1 MLTESKTVELKREYV
16 EDIKKKVVAFAN
28 SEGGTIYIGINDD
41 GSVCGV
47 SDADSTML
55 RVTKCHSRRGPSANS
70 LLLSGLPLFF
80 KKRGLEFGRQQMRT
94 LHLIGKDGTFTNL
107 AFLLSEQCAHTIE
120 LAVFEGSKK
129 TVFKD
134 RTELSGSLL
143 EQLDPISTMRR
154 KIITA

>member
-1 MLTESKTVELKREYV
+1 MPFAARSLSQQLTFERT
-16 EDIKKKVVAFAN
+16 
-28 SEGGTIYIGINDD
+28 
-41 GSVCGV
+41 
-47 SDADSTML
+47 
-55 RVTKCHSRRGPSANS
+55 SA
-70 LLLSGLPLFF
+70 FF

-94 LHLIGKDGTFTNL
+94 LHLIGEDGTFTNL
-107 AFLLSEQCAHTIE
+107 AFLLSEQCTHTIK

-134 RTELSGSLL
+134 RMELSGSLL